1 MTNFKNEICELNI
14 DDLDTVSGGMPFY
27 GTGCS
32 VNQNNGIGR
41 VVDPW
46 AAAAASASLEESP
59 PTSEDCTASTN
70 S

>member
-1 MTNFKNEICELNI
+1 MTNYKNEICELNI

-41 VVDPW
+41 VVESLGGGGSVLGGI
-46 AAAAASASLEESP
+46 AAYLGRLY
-59 PTSEDCTASTN
+59 CLN
-70 S
+70 